1 MELRQLKYFIE
12 VAEALHFG
20 KAGKNL
26 FLSQSAL
33 SQQIKSLEDE
43 MDVDLFSRTLRAH
56 QRKVELTEAGKVFLV
71 EARHI
76 LQLSE
81 KAVERAR
88 QVGKRKNILKLGVY
102 KMLLRERTVELVK
115 LLTLEFP
122 ETEIKIIEFTNSTDV
137 QEALMNETIDVG
149 VTLLPLKFSELSAR
163 PFKKGYLN
171 VILPSEHILAH
182 ETHLTLEQLKNEKW
196 IEINKSIHPIFEE
209 IEQMCREAGF
219 NRQSL
224 IVQEV
229 SSLELLCGL
238 VGLGLGIAFVPSLYD
253 TRSMDGVVTKKL
265 EKSDGSLLDKIEL
278 NQVIAEK
285 KR

>member
-1 MELRQLKYFIE
+1 MELRQLKYFVE
-12 VAEALHFG
+12 VAEVLHFG
-20 KAGKNL
+20 NAGKNL

-43 MDVDLFSRTLRAH
+43 IEVDLFSRSLRTH
-56 QRKVELTEAGKVFLV
+56 QRKVELTEAGKIFLI

-122 ETEIKIIEFTNSTDV
+122 ESEIKIIEFTSSTDV

-171 VILPSEHILAH
+171 VILPSGHILAH

-219 NRQSL
+219 NRQLL

-253 TRSMDGVVTKKL
+253 TRSMEGIVTKKL
-265 EKSDGSLLDKIEL
+265 EKDDGSLLDKIEL

-285 KR
+285 KH